1 MNIRGVDVVGRREWE
16 ETVRVSLQ
24 KERVHAKVVVA
35 ALATM
40 CLSHGAA
47 QAQAPPSADEA
58 AFRAL
63 YKELIEINTTR
74 SVGNCTQA
82 AEAMRKRLLAAG
94 LPAADMQILAP
105 PEAPNDGA
113 LIAVLRGKDKSAKP
127 ILLLAHIDVV
137 EAKRE
142 DWQRDPFKLVEENGW
157 FYARGASD
165 DKAMAAILTD
175 SLIRYQQERYRPR
188 RDLKLALTCGEETA
202 GAGLF
207 DSVRWLVKTQPEVL
221 SAAFAINEGAGGE
234 LDEDGKAVVLQIQAG
249 EKVYQD
255 FALEVRDPGGHSS
268 VPKQSNAIVRLS
280 AALARLGAYNFP
292 IGLNSV
298 TRSYFEAMAK
308 LVEAD
313 IAADM
318 RAVLKSPPDEAA
330 AVRLWSRDPS
340 WNAMLRT
347 TCIVSMIDG
356 GHAPN
361 ALPQRVRA
369 NVNCRILPGTPVEDV
384 RAQIVKVIG
393 DDAITVSP
401 KGEGGVQSPIPP
413 LTEAIVGPARKVA
426 ESIWPGVAIVP
437 TMLPGYTDGKY
448 LNPAGVP
455 TYGLSGLFSDAE
467 GDYVHGLNE
476 RMRVKSLM
484 EGRRFLYEVVKLYAD
499 SKGQ

>member
-1 MNIRGVDVVGRREWE
+1 MSASGRR
-16 ETVRVSLQ
+16 
-24 KERVHAKVVVA
+24 KIVVA
-35 ALATM
+35 AFAAM
-40 CLSHGAA
+40 CTTAGVVNAETGN
-47 QAQAPPSADEA
+47 PTADES
-58 AFRAL
+58 AFRGL

-74 SVGNCTQA
+74 SVGNCTHA

-94 LPAADMQILAP
+94 IPAADMQILAP

-113 LIAVLRGKDKSAKP
+113 LIAVLRGTGKSAKP

-142 DWQRDPFKLVEENGW
+142 DWKRDPFKLVEENGW

-175 SLIRYQQERYRPR
+175 SLIRYKQEGYQPR

-207 DSVRWLVKTQPEVL
+207 DSVRWLVQTQPEVL

-234 LDEDGKAVVLQIQAG
+234 YDRNGKPIVLQVQAG

-255 FALEVRDPGGHSS
+255 FTLTVSDPGGHSS
-268 VPKQSNAIVRLS
+268 LPKAGNAIVRLS
-280 AALARLGAYNFP
+280 AGLARLGVHQFP
-292 IGLNSV
+292 IGLNPV
-298 TRSYFEAMAK
+298 TRAYFETMAK
-308 LVEAD
+308 LTDPAVG
-313 IAADM
+313 ADM
-318 RAVLKSPPDEAA
+318 RAVLQSPPDAA
-330 AVRLWSRDPS
+330 AAARLWAVDPQ

-347 TCIVSMIDG
+347 TCIVSQIEG

-361 ALPQRVRA
+361 ALPQHVKA
-369 NVNCRILPGTPVEDV
+369 NVNCRVLPGTPVADV
-384 RAQIVKVIG
+384 QAQIATVIA

-401 KGEGGVQSPIPP
+401 KGEGGVQSPMPP
-413 LTEAIVGPARKVA
+413 LTEAILGPARKVA
-426 ESIWPGVAIVP
+426 EKIWPGVTLVP

-455 TYGLSGLFSDAE
+455 TYGLSGLFEDAE
-467 GDYVHGLNE
+467 GNYIHGLNE

-499 SKGQ
+499 SKD